1 MGISFNY
8 IDVMDQKGLF
18 ARGGIAILDVG
29 ASNLYSATPDRICQF
44 VRKYNPGSADD
55 LDGFA
60 KRFAAG
66 SAYDPGG
73 AGVLNESWAGEL
85 FEKAGMHYVSFDIAQ
100 VYKTTVLDLNRAL
113 LPSEFRSRFDLVL
126 NFGTT
131 EHIFNQLNA
140 FRIIH
145 EAMKVGGFVYHQL
158 PASGFTDHGYFTYTG
173 RFFFDLAGFNDYE
186 IFEFWLDGPAGFD
199 NIWQPVK
206 SYRNTFPALERALSI
221 VNRDPHAQALAAMDV
236 PNIAINIIYRK
247 VKDAPFMGAIETST
261 SVGTLWKHG
270 LSAYEKYGEPANAR
284 DALNNETPVPLEA
297 MVAVCH
303 AEVRKLRRE
312 MDQLKR
318 YLAIFRPLR
327 PILDRFL
334 RR

>member
-1 MGISFNY
+1 MGIAFDY

-18 ARGGIAILDVG
+18 AGGRIAILDVG

-44 VRKYNPGSADD
+44 VRKYNPGSVDD

-66 SAYDPGG
+66 SSYDPGG

-100 VYKTTVLDLNRAL
+100 GYKTTVLDLNRAL
-113 LPSEFRSRFDLVL
+113 LPSEFRGRFDLVL

-140 FRIIH
+140 FKIIH
-145 EAMKVGGFVYHQL
+145 EALKVGGFVYHQL

-186 IFEFWLDGPAGFD
+186 IVEFWLDGPAGFD
-199 NIWQPVK
+199 DIWQPVK
-206 SYRNTFPALERALSI
+206 SYRNSFPALEQALST
-221 VNRDPHAQALAAMDV
+221 VNGDPHAQALAATGV

-247 VKDAPFMGAIETST
+247 VKDAPFMGAVETST
-261 SVGTLWKHG
+261 SVGTL
-270 LSAYEKYGEPANAR
+270 S
-284 DALNNETPVPLEA
+284 ALNNDTPPPLEA

-312 MDQLKR
+312 MDLLKR
-318 YLAIFRPLR
+318 YLSIFRPLR
-327 PILDRFL
+327 PILDSIL